1 MKDYFTVYAQELTSF
16 LMQQILKVE
25 IPMGNYDL
33 GPFSMLSQSSK
44 TVQRNVGVLAYHILD
59 AYADAE
65 LIAIE

>member
-16 LMQQILKVE
+16 VMQQVKVE

-33 GPFSMLSQSSK
+33 GPFSMLSRSSK
-44 TVQRNVGVLAYHILD
+44 TDQRNVGVIALID
-59 AYADAE
+59 TYAEAE